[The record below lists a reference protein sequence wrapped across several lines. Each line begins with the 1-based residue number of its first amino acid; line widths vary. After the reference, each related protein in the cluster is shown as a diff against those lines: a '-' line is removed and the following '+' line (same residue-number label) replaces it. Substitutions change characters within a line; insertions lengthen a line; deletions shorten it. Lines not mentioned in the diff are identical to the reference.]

1 VALGDQ
7 QGGSETAI
15 DGRVVDVTD
24 IETQATAIAVRLADL
39 LGKVPDDQV
48 DLAYAEVIAE
58 ELELAGEKWLSRDLE
73 HDLRLPGAPRVEAF
87 AFTGSGHESD
97 AGSAHQ
103 SHLFGQAPWRPSFI
117 DAERLMC
124 NS

>member
-1 VALGDQ
+1 MALGDQ

-24 IETQATAIAVRLADL
+24 IEAQATAIPVRLADL
-39 LGKVPDDQV
+39 LGQVPDDQV
-48 DLAYAEVIAE
+48 DLAYPELIAE

-73 HDLRLPGAPRVEAF
+73 QDLRLPCASRVEAF
-87 AFTGSGHESD
+87 AFTGSGHKGN

-103 SHLFGQAPWRPSFI
+103 SHLF
-117 DAERLMC
+117 C
-124 NS
+124 